1 MAEATATAITFYAD
15 DPNALPAPTSGK
27 LTLAM
32 STGYDAETR
41 MVLPSTA
48 PEVGSGLALGPDGEN
63 MVWSSAGG
71 FSPDAAITA
80 ATATAKYGL
89 MNVVT
94 ANPCT
99 VTLPDINSAD
109 DVGKTCMVVNRSV
122 AGITVVP
129 SALTGTDVIIPLS
142 PAPVA
147 INGALVFHVVA
158 YNGVDA
164 GTWVYFSNT
173 L

>member
-109 DVGKTCMVVNRSV
+109 DVGKTCMVVNLSG
-122 AGITVVP
+122 AAIAIQAST
-129 SALTGTDVIIPLS
+129 LTGVDVILG
-142 PAPVA
+142 PALGA
-147 INGALVFHVVA
+147 AADNSALVFHVVS

-164 GTWVYFSNT
+164 GEWVYFSNT